1 MRRTFFRLLV
11 GAVTLGAL
19 VAPAAGQ
26 DEARQVRVR
35 SLTFTGVSAVDTV
48 RLRTAIATRVS
59 SKLPW
64 GRRTAFDRNRLSA
77 DLKRIEALYA
87 DLGFPDA
94 RVEKVDVQPNEQ
106 QDAVAITLAIDEGQP
121 VVVTALR
128 FSGFDALPP
137 ERLASVQASSPLK
150 TGAPRARQSVAS
162 TRELLLNELREQ
174 GYAYARVTFEEDDGP
189 GGKAAVITFKAE
201 PGPMARFGAIEI
213 AGNRS
218 VSEQLIRRQL
228 MYRPGDA
235 YRRSLVQ
242 ESQRRLYRLE
252 LFQFVNLESLDVDRQ
267 EPQLRTRVTVVE
279 GKHQRM
285 NFGVGYGTEEKAR
298 LEGQYHHL
306 NFLGGA
312 RSAGA
317 HARWSSLDRGVRLDL
332 IQPSLFHPSLSMG
345 ADAQRWWTDT
355 PAYQALVTGAK
366 ATVTRRPNQRM
377 SWAVSW
383 TSEKN
388 SSRISDAALADPA
401 SRNLL
406 IALGLDPTTN
416 RQEGTLNALG
426 FDYQRSTAD
435 SVLDATRG
443 YQVAFHI
450 ERAGK
455 WLPGTFAYLAI
466 SGDGRHYLPLG
477 RRFVFANRLQF
488 GNLVAADNDPTNV
501 PFAKKYFLGGAAG
514 LRGWGRFEVSPL
526 SEGGLPIGGNALLA
540 FTSEVR
546 APLSGS
552 AGGVV
557 FFDAGSVWPE
567 ARAAKLSDLRYA
579 TGVGLRYATPV
590 GPIRL
595 DAGYQLNPLP
605 GLQVN
610 GLPQAR
616 RWRIHFSIGQAF

>member
-1 MRRTFFRLLV
+1 MRRTLARLLV
-11 GAVTLGAL
+11 GAVTIAL
-19 VAPAAGQ
+19 AAPAAGQ
-26 DEARQVRVR
+26 EQVRVR
-35 SLTFTGVSAVDTV
+35 SLAFAGVSAVETT
-48 RLRTAIATRVS
+48 RLRAAIATRVS

-64 GRRTAFDRNRLSA
+64 GRRTEFDRNRLSA
-77 DLKRIEALYA
+77 DVKRIEALYA

-94 RVEKVDVQPNEQ
+94 RVEKVDVRPNEQ
-106 QDAVAITLAIDEGQP
+106 QDAVDITLVIDEGQP
-121 VVVTALR
+121 VIVSALR
-128 FSGFDALPP
+128 FSGFEALPP
-137 ERLASVQASSPLK
+137 ERLPLVQASAPLK
-150 TGAPRARQSVAS
+150 VGQPRARQSVAA
-162 TRELLLNELREQ
+162 TRDLLLNQLREE

-189 GGKAAVITFKAE
+189 SGKAAVVTFKAA
-201 PGPMARFGAIEI
+201 PGPIARFGAVEV
-213 AGNRS
+213 AGNRG
-218 VSEQLIRRQL
+218 VSEELIRRQL
-228 MYRPGDA
+228 MYRPGDL

-252 LFQFVNLESLDVDRQ
+252 LFQFVNLELLDVDRQ

-279 GKHQRM
+279 GRHQRL

-317 HARWSSLDRGVRLDL
+317 HARWSSLDRGVRLDF

-355 PAYQALVTGAK
+355 PAYQALVNGAK
-366 ATVTRRPNQRM
+366 VTFTRRPTQRM
-377 SWAVSW
+377 SWALSW
-383 TSEKN
+383 TSEMN

-416 RQEGTLNALG
+416 RQEGTLNAVG

-443 YQVAFHI
+443 YQFAFHL

-455 WLPGTFAYLAI
+455 WLPGTFDYLAV
-466 SGDGRHYLPLG
+466 SADGRHYLPLG

-501 PFAKKYFLGGAAG
+501 PFAKKYFLGGAAS

-526 SEGGLPIGGNALLA
+526 SEGGLPIGGNALMA
-540 FTSEVR
+540 FTSELR

-557 FFDAGSVWPE
+557 FLDAGSVWPE
-567 ARAAKLSDLRYA
+567 ARAATFSDLRYA
-579 TGVGLRYATPV
+579 MGVGLRYGTPV

-605 GLQVN
+605 GLTVN
-610 GLPQAR
+610 GVPQAR
-616 RWRIHFSIGQAF
+616 RWRLHFSIGQAF